1 MGFPENVLAKGEKVE
16 RDLHP
21 HWLTVV
27 VPTIFGLLLV
37 AACILAAVFTPDDEH
52 GQPHPVD
59 RDHVLVLVAIPA
71 VFVPYLRWRTTHY
84 VITTHR
90 VMVRRGILTKNGK
103 DITLSKITDVSF
115 QQTVLDRLIRSG
127 SLHIESA
134 GDSPDENLANIP
146 RSNEVQQLIN
156 RLIDE
161 DDLRRRR
168 HGSAVGDAPGV
179 DPAYASGDEPD
190 RPDRPEPAPSG
201 PSSPRNAAAARPR
214 DDTSTTP
221 TGRVASSD
229 MTALSTKP
237 V

>member
-27 VPTIFGLLLV
+27 VPTIFGLLLA
-37 AACILAAVFTPDDEH
+37 AACITIARVTPDDET
-52 GQPHPVD
+52 GNRIQWIAVA
-59 RDHVLVLVAIPA
+59 VFVLVAIPA
-71 VFVPYLRWRTTHY
+71 VVVPYLRWRTTHY
-84 VITTHR
+84 VITSHR

-115 QQTVLDRLIRSG
+115 QQTVLDRIIRSG

-134 GDSPDENLANIP
+134 GDSPDENLTNIP

-161 DDLRRRR
+161 DDLRRRA
-168 HGSAVGDAPGV
+168 HGRARLTRRAPTR
-179 DPAYASGDEPD
+179 PTRLPTTATPRTRRRSRASGPT
-190 RPDRPEPAPSG
+190 RPDRPELAEE
-201 PSSPRNAAAARPR
+201 RRRPR
-214 DDTSTTP
+214 DLGD
-221 TGRVASSD
+221 GSD
-229 MTALSTKP
+229 QPL
-237 V
+237 